1 MRIEV
6 LGPLR
11 VHRGS
16 TAIELGSPKP
26 RALLAALAL
35 HANRPVPV
43 DTLIDFLWGR
53 TPPAAVTASLHAY
66 VSSLRKVLEPGRAA
80 RAAAQTVLTSP
91 AGYELRVPAD
101 AVDAHRFARVVQDVH
116 ARLTGADPLTV
127 PAGLTAEALTGL
139 TVELTGALSWW
150 RAEPY
155 PELDRHPAADAE
167 RARLA
172 DLRLAALADRARL
185 HLALGQESTV
195 VADLGPVAHD
205 HPLREDLWALFAL
218 ALARAGRQ
226 GDALHALRTV
236 RQSLDAELGI
246 DPGPLVRELELAV
259 LRQDVVTARSVPG
272 SVPGAGPAPGPD
284 PTALPAA
291 VAMTGPV
298 TVRSG
303 APLVGRERELSALL
317 GVLDDAEAGSV
328 RIALLVGEPGIG
340 KTRLTE
346 ELGIRARARGFG
358 VHVGRCSS
366 DDGAP
371 PLWPWVGVLGSL
383 AESRTDDGLAEAVA
397 LVRADRPGG
406 ADRFTRFES
415 VARALARI
423 TAGERHLLVFDD
435 LHWADPSTLALLR
448 HITDTV
454 DRGRLAVVVTRR
466 AHPAPTGG
474 LAELGEAL
482 ARRPAVGLDLSG
494 LSVADVTALSAA
506 HRPDVPADG
515 AALRERTGGNPFFL
529 LELLRAAD
537 PARGPDPGVGGV
549 PAAVTDVIAAR
560 VGRLPAPTQE
570 ILRVAA
576 VAGRAVDPD
585 LLAGAANLDPDGV
598 LDVLE
603 PAVEAGLLV
612 VTGTGELQFG
622 HALVRDAI
630 EANDSALRR
639 PRRHAAVA
647 GALLDR
653 DRSGHRRAEIAR
665 HWLRAGPAH
674 VARAWP
680 AAVAAATEATGL
692 AAHEEAAAL
701 LAAALHAQSA
711 DRTTGPGDRHDLLLA
726 RAAACRAA
734 ADNEGQRAATTEAI
748 EIARRLGD
756 VERIALAGIAAAE
769 GGLWSNVPEGA
780 QHPVT
785 VDALRT
791 AARDLPEGDSPLRC
805 RVFLALSRELFWTAP
820 GGDGHP
826 AERVAH
832 AERGFAMARR
842 LGEPRLQS
850 FACRTLSLAVMG
862 PSTLDRRTALTEESI
877 ECARAAGDPD
887 GAGVGLFWRA
897 VHAGEAGRIA
907 ERRIAAAEAM
917 EHADRHGLRM
927 LQVMLGAYQSAW
939 LALEGRFEQADALL
953 ADNLRQAALAT
964 FPFRTEAVTAARATI
979 ALWRGEP
986 EVTLELFR
994 GLTEAT
1000 ATDTDTGVLIGLIRS
1015 GRLAPAAAML
1025 DRRPVSL
1032 DADSFAAPFDFA
1044 ILAEAALV
1052 VGRPELAGRL
1062 YPLMLPWAGRT
1073 AAAGTG
1079 PPLGPID
1086 AFLAAAAAA
1095 VGEIDV
1101 ARRHADDAARLCAS
1115 WPAPVVADWLADLRA
1130 RYGF

>member
-560 VGRLPAPTQE
+560 VGRLPVEPGQVGNGWRAVGGRFALQRGVRPMVVVAVHEPGQGGGSFVVAGPGLAVGPFPGQGPVVPLDLSVG
-570 ILRVAA
+570 LRSVRSGVLVDRGPQRGVEVLAA
-576 VAGRAVDPD
+576 VAGTVVGQHPVDPLDAVRGEELDRAGPETGRGHGLLVGQFFGVGQPGPVIDRGVQERVPGSLTPLGGSVGVVAPAVDP
-585 LLAGAANLDPDGV
+585 P
-598 LDVLE
+598 
-603 PAVEAGLLV
+603 
-612 VTGTGELQFG
+612 
-622 HALVRDAI
+622 
-630 EANDSALRR
+630 
-639 PRRHAAVA
+639 
-647 GALLDR
+647 
-653 DRSGHRRAEIAR
+653 
-665 HWLRAGPAH
+665 
-674 VARAWP
+674 
-680 AAVAAATEATGL
+680 
-692 AAHEEAAAL
+692 
-701 LAAALHAQSA
+701 
-711 DRTTGPGDRHDLLLA
+711 
-726 RAAACRAA
+726 
-734 ADNEGQRAATTEAI
+734 
-748 EIARRLGD
+748 
-756 VERIALAGIAAAE
+756 
-769 GGLWSNVPEGA
+769 
-780 QHPVT
+780 
-785 VDALRT
+785 
-791 AARDLPEGDSPLRC
+791 
-805 RVFLALSRELFWTAP
+805 
-820 GGDGHP
+820 
-826 AERVAH
+826 
-832 AERGFAMARR
+832 
-842 LGEPRLQS
+842 
-850 FACRTLSLAVMG
+850 
-862 PSTLDRRTALTEESI
+862 
-877 ECARAAGDPD
+877 
-887 GAGVGLFWRA
+887 
-897 VHAGEAGRIA
+897 
-907 ERRIAAAEAM
+907 
-917 EHADRHGLRM
+917 
-927 LQVMLGAYQSAW
+927 
-939 LALEGRFEQADALL
+939 
-953 ADNLRQAALAT
+953 
-964 FPFRTEAVTAARATI
+964 
-979 ALWRGEP
+979 
-986 EVTLELFR
+986 
-994 GLTEAT
+994 
-1000 ATDTDTGVLIGLIRS
+1000 
-1015 GRLAPAAAML
+1015 
-1025 DRRPVSL
+1025 
-1032 DADSFAAPFDFA
+1032 
-1044 ILAEAALV
+1044 
-1052 VGRPELAGRL
+1052 
-1062 YPLMLPWAGRT
+1062 
-1073 AAAGTG
+1073 
-1079 PPLGPID
+1079 
-1086 AFLAAAAAA
+1086 AAA
-1095 VGEIDV
+1095 VGDAADLLHIDV
-1101 ARRHADDAARLCAS
+1101 DQVTGRGPLVPADRFPQLMAGDVQVPQARDA
-1115 WPAPVVADWLADLRA
+1115 PAHQDPVDRRRRQRDPELAQLRGQHHRTELEVPPQILHDVLDLGVDLA
-1130 RYGF
+1130 G